1 MLSWRFFIVRTEL
14 RFFLTCII
22 NVSPVDLYCAILSKA
37 CPRFFQHL
45 TMKMDS
51 SGGNSSA
58 QSTLHAERV
67 DDAERVDIIPSAEEG
82 IPLSKIYEPLSFP
95 VIALLMAP
103 AVFGVLA
110 RLGLVAL
117 ATYDGESVFPLAY
130 VQALGCLIM
139 GFCLRLKEPL
149 GQLYVLRNAHTNLL
163 ITGAGSYA
171 PLYTALTTGIFKLKV

>member
-1 MLSWRFFIVRTEL
+1 
-14 RFFLTCII
+14 
-22 NVSPVDLYCAILSKA
+22 
-37 CPRFFQHL
+37 
-45 TMKMDS
+45 MDS

-58 QSTLHAERV
+58 QSTLRAERV
-67 DDAERVDIIPSAEEG
+67 DDAERVDIIPGAEEG
-82 IPLSKIYEPLSFP
+82 IPSFKIYDPLSFP

-117 ATYDGESVFPLAY
+117 ATYNGESVFPLAY

-149 GQLYVLRNAHTNLL
+149 GQLYVFNL
-163 ITGAGSYA
+163 IYVT
-171 PLYTALTTGIFKLKV
+171 PIPTC

>member
-1 MLSWRFFIVRTEL
+1 
-14 RFFLTCII
+14 
-22 NVSPVDLYCAILSKA
+22 
-37 CPRFFQHL
+37 
-45 TMKMDS
+45 MKIDR
-51 SGGNSSA
+51 SGLNSSP

-67 DDAERVDIIPSAEEG
+67 DILPGTEEG

-117 ATYDGESVFPLAY
+117 ATYNGESVFPLAY

-149 GQLYVLRNAHTNLL
+149 GQLYVRLHLCNAHT
-163 ITGAGSYA
+163 Y
-171 PLYTALTTGIFKLKV
+171 Y

>member
-1 MLSWRFFIVRTEL
+1 MESNEL
-14 RFFLTCII
+14 
-22 NVSPVDLYCAILSKA
+22 
-37 CPRFFQHL
+37 
-45 TMKMDS
+45 
-51 SGGNSSA
+51 NSSA

-67 DDAERVDIIPSAEEG
+67 DDAERVDILPGEEEG

-117 ATYDGESVFPLAY
+117 ATCNGESVFPLAY

-149 GQLYVLRNAHTNLL
+149 GQLYVRLL
-163 ITGAGSYA
+163 AT
-171 PLYTALTTGIFKLKV
+171 PLPTY